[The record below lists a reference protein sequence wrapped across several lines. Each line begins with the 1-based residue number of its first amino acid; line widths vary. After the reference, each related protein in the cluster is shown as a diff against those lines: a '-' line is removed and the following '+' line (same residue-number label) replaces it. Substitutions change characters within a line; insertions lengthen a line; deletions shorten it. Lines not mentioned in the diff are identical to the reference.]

1 MDLTISR
8 RLNAAG
14 YYSAFVGKW
23 HNLGRN
29 ADRLV
34 PDWTAIPEWNRTST
48 QRHVYQKVSVS
59 SGSYFLSDNS
69 LLVASLRPT
78 G

>member
-23 HNLGRN
+23 HNLEWGL
-29 ADRLV
+29 A

-48 QRHVYQKVSVS
+48 QRHVYQKVSVG

-69 LLVASLRPT
+69 LIVASLRPT